1 MTDGRVALITGGGR
15 GLGVEMAKRLGRD
28 GFRVAVN
35 YFRSA
40 GGAAGVVEEIV
51 AAGGT
56 AKAFQADVTD
66 GNGVK
71 RLLSEIASTWR
82 EVEVLVNNATGPQP
96 ERPLEGY
103 AWRDFM
109 DQIDFFV
116 KAPVL
121 LAQGV
126 LGSMKRDRWGRIIN
140 IGTECAVNCRPDFS
154 PYVAA
159 KSALHGLTKA
169 WALEFAPWNITV
181 NLVAPGWVPTE
192 RHADVPQSVL
202 DDYAGKVPL
211 GRLGRPEEVAAAVA
225 FFAAEENGFVS
236 AQRIAVN
243 GANTF

>member
-1 MTDGRVALITGGGR
+1 MAEGRVALVTGGGR

-40 GGAAGVVEEIV
+40 EGAAAVVDEIT

-56 AKAFQADVTD
+56 AKAFRADVTD
-66 GNGVK
+66 EGEVT
-71 RLLSEIASTWR
+71 RLLSDIASTWR
-82 EVEVLVNNATGPQP
+82 DVEVLVNNATGPQP

-103 AWRDFM
+103 AWQDFM
-109 DQIDFFV
+109 DQINFFV
-116 KAPVL
+116 KAPFMLVQTII
-121 LAQGV
+121 A
-126 LGSMKRDRWGRIIN
+126 SMKRDKWGRIIN
-140 IGTECAVNCRPDFS
+140 IGTECAINCRPDFS

-159 KSALHGLTKA
+159 KSALHGLTKS
-169 WALEFAPWNITV
+169 WALEFAPWNITA

-192 RHADVPQSVL
+192 RHADVPETVL
-202 DDYAGKVPL
+202 DEYAKKVPL
-211 GRLGRPEEVAAAVA
+211 GRLGLAAEVAAAVA